1 MQAQPVSTPGH
12 DTTAHLFR
20 HGFLLML
27 PLWAGAIP
35 SGLAYGIAAGQVGL
49 SPLDTQLMSLLVF
62 TSAGQIS
69 AVALIGEGTRAWL
82 VFGTVLAV
90 NIQLLLIGVTIR
102 RQVRAS
108 RAAMAV
114 TGWFL
119 TDAAY
124 ALAAA
129 SGKLRLPVLTGAG
142 ASMYLGWNIGT
153 AFGIV
158 AGNAIPD
165 PERFGLDLVIPLA
178 FLAVLAPQLRS
189 RPAVLVAVVAAAVA
203 LAVSSF
209 APGGI
214 AVLAAGV
221 IGGAS
226 GAVAVQQR
234 GGAV

>member
-1 MQAQPVSTPGH
+1 MPTIALDSSPTEH
-12 DTTAHLFR
+12 LRLFR
-20 HGFLLML
+20 QGFLLML

-62 TSAGQIS
+62 SSAGQIS
-69 AVALIGEGTRAWL
+69 AVALIGEGTSTWL
-82 VFGTVLAV
+82 LVGTVLAV

-108 RAAMAV
+108 RGALLV

-124 ALAAA
+124 ALTAAA
-129 SGKLRLPVLTGAG
+129 GTVRLAVLTGAG
-142 ASMYLGWNIGT
+142 ACMYFGWNIGT
-153 AFGIV
+153 ALGIMT
-158 AGNAIPD
+158 GNAIPD
-165 PERFGLDLVIPLA
+165 PERLGLDLVIPLA

-189 RPAVLVAVVAAAVA
+189 RPAVLVVAVSAMVA
-203 LAVSSF
+203 LVAGAM
-209 APGGI
+209 APGGV

-221 IGGAS
+221 IGGAT
-226 GAVAVQQR
+226 GAVAIQR
-234 GGAV
+234 RNTP